1 METMENHGMDAE
13 FNFESALED
22 YLSTDFGDLE
32 EGTIVKGEIVRVD
45 DDNVLVDVNFKSEG
59 QIPTAEFRD
68 AEGNLVVKVGDRV
81 DVFVAR
87 KNEQEGT
94 ITLSFEKAK
103 RMQLFDQLE
112 DVQEKNGVIKGRIM
126 RRIKGGYTVDLGGV
140 EAFLPGSHVDLRP
153 VPDMDALVNQEYEF
167 RVLKINRRRS
177 NVIVSRRVLL
187 EEERDSKRQDLL
199 QTLAEGQVVTG
210 KAKNITE
217 YGVFVDLGGL
227 DGLLHITDMSWKRI
241 RHPREMVTLGQDLEL
256 KVLSFDKDNQKVSLG
271 LKQLVPDP
279 WQDITARFP
288 EASRHNGKVTNLVD
302 YGAFVELEP
311 GVEGLV
317 HISEM
322 SWTRKLR
329 HPSQMVRQGD
339 EVEVVI
345 LGVDPEKK
353 RISLGMK
360 QIKPNPW
367 ELVGEKYPE
376 GTILEGVIK
385 NITEFG
391 MFIGIEDGIDGLI
404 HVSDISWTKK
414 IRHPNELFKVG
425 DTVQAKVL
433 TVDQESEK
441 FTLGIK
447 QLTEDPWTNVPTAY
461 PVGGLVKGIITN
473 ITDFGLFVEV
483 EEGIEGL
490 VHVSELSNKKV
501 KTPAELYKEGEEIQA
516 KIIHVSAEDRRLGLS
531 IKQLKDEEE
540 RKKPR
545 EYSRSGP
552 EAGQSLGDLLMVPGF
567 FFPGEDTGKRFVRLP
582 AKQMRPRSSFP
593 RVGLGEKTV
602 PAPFPQISSIIRSS
616 GTSYSTSAW
625 FRLRVSRDSRLPL
638 LLSTH
643 SRAMTLFRYTRS
655 PSRTKVS
662 SSLLMC
668 HDNASSASSR
678 SSPHRCVSVVQTRS
692 WNVVPVGF

>member
-1 METMENHGMDAE
+1 METMENNNFDADIS
-13 FNFESALED
+13 FEAALED
-22 YLSTDFGDLE
+22 YLSSDFGDLD
-32 EGTIVKGEIVRVD
+32 EGSIVKGEIVRVSND
-45 DDNVLVDVNFKSEG
+45 YVLVDVNFKSEG
-59 QIPTAEFRD
+59 QIPAAEFAGPD
-68 AEGNLVVKVGDRV
+68 GELTVAVGDKV
-81 DVFVAR
+81 DVFVVR
-87 KNEQEGT
+87 KNEMEGT

-112 DVQEKNGVIKGRIM
+112 EVQEKETTIKGRIM

-153 VPDMDALVNQEYEF
+153 VPDMDALVNEEFEF

-187 EEERDSKRQDLL
+187 EEERDSKRSELL
-199 QTLAEGQVVTG
+199 VSLEEGQIVTG

-241 RHPREMVTLGQDLEL
+241 RHPKELVSLGQELEL
-256 KVLSFDKDNQKVSLG
+256 KILSFDKDNQKVSLG
-271 LKQLVPDP
+271 MKQLITDP
-279 WQDITARFP
+279 WQDITSKFP
-288 EASRHNGKVTNLVD
+288 EGARLSGKVTNLVD

-329 HPSQMVRQGD
+329 HPSQMVRVGD
-339 EVEVVI
+339 EVDVVI
-345 LGVDPEKK
+345 LGVDEDKK

-360 QIKPNPW
+360 QVKPNPW
-367 ELVGEKYPE
+367 EVVAEKYPE
-376 GTILEGVIK
+376 GTVLEGVIK

-414 IRHPNELFKVG
+414 IRHPNEVYNVG

-433 TVDQESEK
+433 TVDQENEK
-441 FTLGIK
+441 FTLGVK
-447 QLTEDPWTNVPTAY
+447 QLTEDPWTKVPTNY
-461 PVGGLVKGIITN
+461 PVGALIEGLVTN

-490 VHVSELSNKKV
+490 VHVSEISQKKV
-501 KTPAELYKEGEEIQA
+501 KSPNEMFKEGVTIQA
-516 KIIHVSAEDRRLGLS
+516 KVIHVSAEERRLGLS
-531 IKQLKDEEE
+531 IKQLKDDED

-545 EYSRSGP
+545 EFRTGSS
-552 EAGQSLGDLLMVPGF
+552 EAGQNLGDLLKQKF
-567 FFPGEDTGKRFVRLP
+567 EED
-582 AKQMRPRSSFP
+582 AA
-593 RVGLGEKTV
+593 E
-602 PAPFPQISSIIRSS
+602 
-616 GTSYSTSAW
+616 
-625 FRLRVSRDSRLPL
+625 
-638 LLSTH
+638 
-643 SRAMTLFRYTRS
+643 
-655 PSRTKVS
+655 
-662 SSLLMC
+662 
-668 HDNASSASSR
+668 
-678 SSPHRCVSVVQTRS
+678 
-692 WNVVPVGF
+692 

>member
-1 METMENHGMDAE
+1 MSNLETGHDAE
-13 FNFESALED
+13 ISFESALED

-32 EGTIVKGEIVRVD
+32 EGSIVKGEIVRVD
-45 DDNVLVDVNFKSEG
+45 DDNVLVDVSFKSEG
-59 QIPTAEFRD
+59 QIPAHEFRD
-68 AEGNLVVKVGDRV
+68 PAGNMVVSVGDRV
-81 DVFVAR
+81 DVFVVR
-87 KNEQEGT
+87 KNEMEGT

-112 DVQEKNGVIKGRIM
+112 DVQEKSSVIKGHIV
-126 RRIKGGYTVDLGGV
+126 RRIKGGYTVDIGGV

-199 QTLAEGQVVTG
+199 GTLEEGQIVSG

-241 RHPREMVTLGQDLEL
+241 RHPKEMITMGQDLEL
-256 KVLSFDKDNQKVSLG
+256 KVLSFDKENHKVSLG

-288 EASRHNGKVTNLVD
+288 EGAKSQGKVTNLVD
-302 YGAFVELEP
+302 YGAFVELES

-329 HPSQMVRQGD
+329 HPSQMVRVGD
-339 EVEVVI
+339 EVEVII
-345 LGVDPEKK
+345 LGVDGDKK

-360 QIKPNPW
+360 QVKPNPW
-367 ELVGEKYPE
+367 ELVAEKYPE

-414 IRHPNELFKVG
+414 IRHPNEIFKVG
-425 DTVQAKVL
+425 DVVQAKVI

-447 QLTEDPWTNVPTAY
+447 QLVDDPWGHVPTTY
-461 PVGGLVKGIITN
+461 PVGCTVKGIVTN

-490 VHVSELSNKKV
+490 VHVSELSNKKI
-501 KTPAELYKEGEEIQA
+501 KSPSEIYKENEEIQA
-516 KIIHVSAEDRRLGLS
+516 KVIHVSAEERRLGLS
-531 IKQLKDEEE
+531 IKQLKEEEE
-540 RKKPR
+540 RKKPK
-545 EYSRSGP
+545 EFRSGST
-552 EAGQSLGDLLMVPGF
+552 EAGQNLGDLLKQKMA
-567 FFPGEDTGKRFVRLP
+567 ED
-582 AKQMRPRSSFP
+582 A
-593 RVGLGEKTV
+593 E
-602 PAPFPQISSIIRSS
+602 
-616 GTSYSTSAW
+616 
-625 FRLRVSRDSRLPL
+625 
-638 LLSTH
+638 
-643 SRAMTLFRYTRS
+643 
-655 PSRTKVS
+655 
-662 SSLLMC
+662 
-668 HDNASSASSR
+668 N
-678 SSPHRCVSVVQTRS
+678 
-692 WNVVPVGF
+692 NE

>member
-1 METMENHGMDAE
+1 METMENHGMDAD

-32 EGTIVKGEIVRVD
+32 EGTIGKGEIVRVD

-167 RVLKINRRRS
+167 RVLKITRRRS

-531 IKQLKDEEE
+531 IKQL
-540 RKKPR
+540 
-545 EYSRSGP
+545 
-552 EAGQSLGDLLMVPGF
+552 
-567 FFPGEDTGKRFVRLP
+567 P
-582 AKQMRPRSSFP
+582 A
-593 RVGLGEKTV
+593 
-602 PAPFPQISSIIRSS
+602 
-616 GTSYSTSAW
+616 
-625 FRLRVSRDSRLPL
+625 
-638 LLSTH
+638 
-643 SRAMTLFRYTRS
+643 
-655 PSRTKVS
+655 
-662 SSLLMC
+662 
-668 HDNASSASSR
+668 AS
-678 SSPHRCVSVVQTRS
+678 
-692 WNVVPVGF
+692 

>member
-1 METMENHGMDAE
+1 MADNATGHDNDIS
-13 FNFESALED
+13 FESALEN
-22 YLSTDFGDLE
+22 YLNPDFGDLE
-32 EGTIVKGEIVRVD
+32 EGSIVKGEIVRVN

-59 QIPTAEFRD
+59 QIPAAEFRD
-68 AEGNLVVKVGDRV
+68 AAGNINVKVGDKV
-81 DVFVAR
+81 DVYVVR
-87 KNEQEGT
+87 KNENEGT

-103 RMQLFDQLE
+103 RMQVFDQLE
-112 DVQEKNGVIKGRIM
+112 DVQENNRVIKGHIV
-126 RRIKGGYTVDLGGV
+126 RRIKGGYTVDIGGV

-153 VPDMDALVNQEYEF
+153 VPDMDALVNQEFEF

-199 QTLAEGQVVTG
+199 RTLEEGQIVHG

-241 RHPREMVTLGQDLEL
+241 RHPKEMITMGQDLTL
-256 KVLSFDKDNQKVSLG
+256 KVLSFDRENNKVSLG

-279 WQDITARFP
+279 WQDISARFP
-288 EASRHNGKVTNLVD
+288 EGKKVTGKVTNLVD

-329 HPSQMVRQGD
+329 HPSQMVHTGD

-345 LGVDPEKK
+345 LGVDGEKK

-360 QIKPNPW
+360 QVRPNPW
-367 ELVGEKYPE
+367 ELVAEKYPE
-376 GTILEGVIK
+376 GTVLEGVIK

-414 IRHPNELFKVG
+414 VRHPNEIYKVG

-433 TVDQESEK
+433 TVDQENEK

-447 QLTEDPWTNVPTAY
+447 QLVDDPWGHVPATY
-461 PVGGLVKGIITN
+461 PVGCTVKGIVTN

-490 VHVSELSNKKV
+490 VHVSELSSKKV
-501 KTPAELYKEGEEIQA
+501 KTPAEMYKEGQEIEA
-516 KIIHVSAEDRRLGLS
+516 KVIHVSAEERRLGLS
-531 IKQLKDEEE
+531 IKQIKSEDDDR
-540 RKKPR
+540 RKPK
-545 EYSRSGP
+545 EFHAGP
-552 EAGQSLGDLLMVPGF
+552 QEAGQSLGDLL
-567 FFPGEDTGKRFVRLP
+567 
-582 AKQMRPRSSFP
+582 KQKFEES
-593 RVGLGEKTV
+593 E
-602 PAPFPQISSIIRSS
+602 
-616 GTSYSTSAW
+616 
-625 FRLRVSRDSRLPL
+625 
-638 LLSTH
+638 
-643 SRAMTLFRYTRS
+643 
-655 PSRTKVS
+655 
-662 SSLLMC
+662 
-668 HDNASSASSR
+668 NA
-678 SSPHRCVSVVQTRS
+678 
-692 WNVVPVGF
+692 

>member
-1 METMENHGMDAE
+1 MADKETGHDEI
-13 FNFESALED
+13 NFESALEN
-22 YLSTDFGDLE
+22 YLNPDFGDLE
-32 EGTIVKGEIVRVD
+32 EGSITKGEIVRVD

-59 QIPTAEFRD
+59 QIPAAEFRD
-68 AEGNLVVKVGDRV
+68 PAGNMTVKVGDRV
-81 DVFVAR
+81 DVYVVR
-87 KNEQEGT
+87 KNEMDGT

-103 RMQLFDQLE
+103 RMQVFDQLE
-112 DVQEKNGVIKGRIM
+112 DVQENTRVIKGHIV
-126 RRIKGGYTVDLGGV
+126 RRIKGGYTVDIGGV

-153 VPDMDALVNQEYEF
+153 VPDMDALVNQEFEF

-199 QTLAEGQVVTG
+199 RTLEEGQIVQG

-241 RHPREMVTLGQDLEL
+241 RHPKEMITMGQELTL
-256 KVLSFDKDNQKVSLG
+256 KVLSFDRENNKVSLG

-279 WQDITARFP
+279 WQDISARFP
-288 EASRHNGKVTNLVD
+288 EGAKCAGKVTNLVD

-329 HPSQMVRQGD
+329 HPSQMVHTGD

-345 LGVDPEKK
+345 LGVDGEKK

-360 QIKPNPW
+360 QVRPNPW
-367 ELVGEKYPE
+367 ELVAERYPE

-414 IRHPNELFKVG
+414 VRHPNELYKVG

-433 TVDQESEK
+433 TVDQENEK
-441 FTLGIK
+441 FTLGVK
-447 QLTEDPWTNVPTAY
+447 QLVDDPWGHVPNTY
-461 PVGGLVKGIITN
+461 PVGCTVKGLVTN

-490 VHVSELSNKKV
+490 VHVSELSGKKV
-501 KTPAELYKEGEEIQA
+501 KTPAEIYKEGQEIQA
-516 KIIHVSAEDRRLGLS
+516 KVIHVSAEERRLGLS
-531 IKQLKDEEE
+531 IKQIKDEEE
-540 RKKPR
+540 RRKPK
-545 EYSRSGP
+545 EFHAGP
-552 EAGQSLGDLLMVPGF
+552 QETGQSLGDLL
-567 FFPGEDTGKRFVRLP
+567 
-582 AKQMRPRSSFP
+582 KQKFEESENS
-593 RVGLGEKTV
+593 
-602 PAPFPQISSIIRSS
+602 
-616 GTSYSTSAW
+616 
-625 FRLRVSRDSRLPL
+625 
-638 LLSTH
+638 
-643 SRAMTLFRYTRS
+643 
-655 PSRTKVS
+655 
-662 SSLLMC
+662 
-668 HDNASSASSR
+668 
-678 SSPHRCVSVVQTRS
+678 
-692 WNVVPVGF
+692 